1 MNVTFISQPLSII
14 SFKSFHQ
21 SKCIHRRKQ
30 NHVKF
35 NQCRIVMSDK
45 NISNSNSQVCSYCG
59 NETLV
64 ECPACDGRGYHGR
77 TITCYYCHGKKQ
89 IECPLCT
96 DDVYKYSY
104 TAQLPETQV
113 DQHND

>member
-1 MNVTFISQPLSII
+1 MNLTFLSQPSLTNP
-14 SFKSFHQ
+14 FKSFHQ
-21 SKCIHRRKQ
+21 SKCILQRKQ
-30 NHVKF
+30 NYTKTNRYRVSMIDV
-35 NQCRIVMSDK
+35 NS
-45 NISNSNSQVCSYCG
+45 SNSESQVCSYCG

-96 DDVYKYSY
+96 DDIYKYSY
-104 TAQLPETQV
+104 TADPSQTQV
-113 DQHND
+113 DKHDD